1 MAVNLASL
9 KAEAEAVVNEAT
21 TIADL
26 ADTWAK
32 RLRPLI
38 AGLPTVGPEVDA
50 IVAVID
56 GLDKAL
62 HEAKSVLSSL

>member
-1 MAVNLASL
+1 MAFDLSAL

-21 TIADL
+21 TLADL

-32 RLRPLI
+32 RLRPFI
-38 AGLPTVGPEVDA
+38 ANLPTVGPEADA

-56 GLDKAL
+56 GVDKAL
-62 HEAKSVLSSL
+62 HEAKSVLAAL